1 VVAAKLP
8 ITVIVPVRNERA
20 NITKCLAGV
29 VTRVAKVYVVDS
41 GSVDGTPEL
50 AEAAGA
56 EVVQFRYAGGY
67 PKKRQW
73 ALDTLPI
80 ATEWVLMLDAD
91 EEVPEALWQ
100 EIETALSDGRG
111 CDAYLIT
118 KGFHF
123 MGRRF
128 VFGGFSHSAVL
139 LFRKSAGRFEHLVT
153 EDGNGFDM
161 EVHERVIVNGRI
173 GRLQVPL
180 VHNDYKGLE
189 AYLHRHNV
197 YSTWEAR
204 VRLRYL
210 ATGAWGETAIRS
222 KPWKDVQS
230 LRRFIKGIL
239 IRIPGEPVYWFLYHY
254 FARLGCLHGRRGL
267 IASRIRADYI
277 ANVRAKMYEARLN
290 EASHKN

>member
-1 VVAAKLP
+1 VDSVKLP

-20 NITKCLAGV
+20 NIAKCLAGV
-29 VTRVAKVYVVDS
+29 VSRVSKVYVVDS
-41 GSVDGTPEL
+41 ASVDGTGEV
-50 AEAAGA
+50 AEAVGA
-56 EVVQFRYAGGY
+56 EVVQFRYGGGY

-73 ALDTLPI
+73 ALDSLPI
-80 ATEWVLMLDAD
+80 STEWVLMLDAD
-91 EEVPEALWQ
+91 EEVPESLWE
-100 EIETALSDGRG
+100 EITRELASGKAA
-111 CDAYLIT
+111 DAYLIT

-123 MGRRF
+123 MGRKF

-139 LFRKSAGRFEHLVT
+139 LFRRSVGRFEHLVT
-153 EDGNGFDM
+153 EDANGFDM

-173 GRLQVPL
+173 GRLRVPL
-180 VHNDYKGLE
+180 LHNDYKGLE

-210 ATGAWGETAIRS
+210 STGGWGESAIKS

-254 FARLGCLHGRRGL
+254 VARLGCLHGRRGL
-267 IASRIRADYI
+267 IAARIRADYI

-290 EASHKN
+290 SASGS